1 MTGMVLEG
9 RLAELREREVKLLY
23 DVAEYLNSLGSAE
36 EDRKRLLDSAA
47 DLKEMFLMVVI
58 IGEFNAGK
66 SSFVNALLRDA
77 LLPMGI
83 TPTTD
88 AIELIRHAPVKE
100 TSPKQRS
107 DALREWY
114 HPNTG
119 APGVVIVDTPG
130 TGSVFAKHEQIAKS
144 FLHRSDLVI
153 FVISAKRAFAET
165 ERLYLDLAKNY
176 GKKIIIVVNQADLL
190 EGREYQEVRDFVGRQ
205 IDELLDIRPPIF
217 MISAK
222 KSLQGDKAAAPGAAT
237 SSAARGDW
245 GMDFVRDHLRQTFE
259 QVPPAK
265 QKLIAQIGLMEN
277 LAEKYRGTL
286 GSRLNLVSGD
296 TSQAEDIQKDVE
308 AHAASLDRQ
317 LASTMTELHNILED
331 VRRRGETF
339 IDERLKVLNALR
351 GLDKDKIRAD
361 FEKGV
366 VGDAVTRLKNTSET
380 YVNSVVD
387 GSRAYWRGVIER
399 LSKIEAI
406 LQAEGGALDAATYA
420 DQRAALQ
427 NALTTANAQLQSVS
441 DQSVVEHLQQTFNQN
456 VRGFALSV
464 TGVITGLLAFI
475 VSAATGISAA
485 QGLTIVF
492 GVIFAPIALI
502 GGGIGAAVYYNKA
515 TADAKKEL
523 SDALKKLEDSYRAA
537 LTDLTTRERARLIQ
551 YGNQILAP
559 VFSQLQTLTA
569 RYRDQQSQ
577 LDNYLRQAQGL
588 RAEID
593 AVQVA
598 PEPEQIKT

>member
-1 MTGMVLEG
+1 
-9 RLAELREREVKLLY
+9 
-23 DVAEYLNSLGSAE
+23 
-36 EDRKRLLDSAA
+36 
-47 DLKEMFLMVVI
+47 
-58 IGEFNAGK
+58 
-66 SSFVNALLRDA
+66 
-77 LLPMGI
+77 
-83 TPTTD
+83 
-88 AIELIRHAPVKE
+88 
-100 TSPKQRS
+100 
-107 DALREWY
+107 
-114 HPNTG
+114 
-119 APGVVIVDTPG
+119 
-130 TGSVFAKHEQIAKS
+130 
-144 FLHRSDLVI
+144 
-153 FVISAKRAFAET
+153 
-165 ERLYLDLAKNY
+165 
-176 GKKIIIVVNQADLL
+176 
-190 EGREYQEVRDFVGRQ
+190 
-205 IDELLDIRPPIF
+205 
-217 MISAK
+217 
-222 KSLQGDKAAAPGAAT
+222 
-237 SSAARGDW
+237 
-245 GMDFVRDHLRQTFE
+245 
-259 QVPPAK
+259 
-265 QKLIAQIGLMEN
+265 
-277 LAEKYRGTL
+277 
-286 GSRLNLVSGD
+286 
-296 TSQAEDIQKDVE
+296 
-308 AHAASLDRQ
+308 
-317 LASTMTELHNILED
+317 
-331 VRRRGETF
+331 
-339 IDERLKVLNALR
+339 
-351 GLDKDKIRAD
+351 
-361 FEKGV
+361 
-366 VGDAVTRLKNTSET
+366 
-380 YVNSVVD
+380 VD

>member
-1 MTGMVLEG
+1 MSGIVLEG
-9 RLAELREREVKLLY
+9 PLAELREREVKLLY
-23 DVAEYLNSLGSAE
+23 DVAEYLNSLGSAD

-66 SSFVNALLRDA
+66 SSFVNALLGDP

-88 AIELIRHAPVKE
+88 AIELIRYAPVKE

-165 ERLYLDLAKNY
+165 ERLYLDLARNY
-176 GKKIIIVVNQADLL
+176 GKKIIIVINQADLL
-190 EGREYQEVRDFVGRQ
+190 EGREYQEVRDFVGKQ

-217 MISAK
+217 MVSAK
-222 KSLQGDKAAAPGAAT
+222 KSLQGDKSAAPS

-245 GMDFVRDHLRQTFE
+245 GMDFVRVHLRQTFE

-265 QKLIAQIGLMEN
+265 QKLTAQIGLMEN

-308 AHAASLDRQ
+308 SHADSLDKQ
-317 LASTMTELHNILED
+317 LTSTMTELHNVLED
-331 VRRRGETF
+331 VRRRGESF

-351 GLDKDKIRAD
+351 GLDKEKISTD
-361 FEKGV
+361 FEKQV
-366 VGDAVTRLKNTSET
+366 VADAVTRLKNTSET

-387 GSRAYWRGVIER
+387 GSRAYWRGVIDR
-399 LSKIEAI
+399 LSKIQAI

-441 DQSVVEHLQQTFNQN
+441 DQSVVENLQQTFNQN
-456 VRGFALSV
+456 VRGFAISV
-464 TGVITGLLAFI
+464 TGVITGLVAFLL
-475 VSAATGISAA
+475 SAATGISAA

-515 TADAKKEL
+515 TGDAKNQL
-523 SDALKKLEDSYRAA
+523 SNSLKTLEDSYRSA
-537 LTDLTTRERARLIQ
+537 LTDLTARERSRLLQ
-551 YGNQILAP
+551 YGKQILAP
-559 VFSQLQTLTA
+559 VFSQLHTLTA

-577 LDNYLRQAQGL
+577 LDNYLKQAQGL
-588 RAEID
+588 KAEID
-593 AVQVA
+593 AVQVTQ
-598 PEPEQIKT
+598 PEKVASP

>member
-1 MTGMVLEG
+1 MAGIVLEG
-9 RLAELREREVKLLY
+9 PLAELREREVKLLY

-66 SSFVNALLRDA
+66 SSFVNALLGDP

-88 AIELIRHAPVKE
+88 AIELIRYAPVKE
-100 TSPKQRS
+100 TSPKQRN

-165 ERLYLDLAKNY
+165 ERLYLDLARNY

-190 EGREYQEVRDFVGRQ
+190 EGREYQEVRDFVGKQ

-217 MISAK
+217 MVSAK
-222 KSLQGDKAAAPGAAT
+222 KSLQGDKTAAP
-237 SSAARGDW
+237 SSSIARGDW

-265 QKLIAQIGLMEN
+265 QKLTAQIGLMEN

-296 TSQAEDIQKDVE
+296 TSQAEDIQRDVE
-308 AHAASLDRQ
+308 THAASLDQQ
-317 LASTMTELHNILED
+317 LTSTMIELHNILED
-331 VRRRGETF
+331 VRRRGESF

-351 GLDKDKIRAD
+351 GLDKEKISSD
-361 FEKGV
+361 FEKQV
-366 VGDAVTRLKNTSET
+366 VADAVTRLKNTSEA

-387 GSRAYWRGVIER
+387 GSRAYWRGVIDR
-399 LSKIEAI
+399 LSKIEQI

-441 DQSVVEHLQQTFNQN
+441 DQSVVENLQQTFNQN
-456 VRGFALSV
+456 VRGFAISV
-464 TGVITGLLAFI
+464 TGVITGLVAFLL
-475 VSAATGISAA
+475 SAATGISAA

-515 TADAKKEL
+515 TGDAKNQL
-523 SDALKKLEDSYRAA
+523 SNSLKTLEDSYRTA
-537 LTDLTTRERARLIQ
+537 LTDLTSRERSRLLQ
-551 YGNQILAP
+551 YGKQILAP
-559 VFSQLQTLTA
+559 VFSQLHTLTA

-577 LDNYLRQAQGL
+577 LDNYLKQAQGL
-588 RAEID
+588 KAEID
-593 AVQVA
+593 AVQVIQ
-598 PEPEQIKT
+598 PEKVANP